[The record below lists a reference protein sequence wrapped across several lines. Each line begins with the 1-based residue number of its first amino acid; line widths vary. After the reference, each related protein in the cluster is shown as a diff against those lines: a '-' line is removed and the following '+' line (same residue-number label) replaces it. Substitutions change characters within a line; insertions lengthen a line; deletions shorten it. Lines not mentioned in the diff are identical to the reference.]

1 MGCGSAVNLENHEK
15 KWKLR
20 PNVNPFLIIKTLT
33 LIFKSSIVLF
43 FQKTNPALFYTG
55 SSAPFIAIIY
65 LVYSF
70 LAMMASI
77 CLVSKESLKED
88 ELKVC
93 DTCNCRTSRHKT
105 VTEIAEF
112 ERLQAETERLRIQA
126 ETERLRNADQAETER
141 LRNADREETERLRIQ
156 ADVEKTM
163 INARWRTGLTGKKLP

>member
-1 MGCGSAVNLENHEK
+1 MV
-15 KWKLR
+15 
-20 PNVNPFLIIKTLT
+20 
-33 LIFKSSIVLF
+33 
-43 FQKTNPALFYTG
+43 
-55 SSAPFIAIIY
+55 APHFIAIIY

-126 ETERLRNADQAETER
+126 ETERLRNAD
-141 LRNADREETERLRIQ
+141 REETERLRIQ
-156 ADVEKTM
+156 ADVEETM